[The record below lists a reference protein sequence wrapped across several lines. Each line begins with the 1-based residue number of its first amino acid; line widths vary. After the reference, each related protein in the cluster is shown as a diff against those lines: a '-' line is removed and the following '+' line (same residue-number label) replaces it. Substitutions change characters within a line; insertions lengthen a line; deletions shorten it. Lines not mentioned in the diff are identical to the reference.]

1 MAITEEERIR
11 VARDCAMILN
21 MKVSPE
27 EKKRL
32 GRKYL
37 DGYSREDRKKIL
49 DTNIT
54 SMDEEDYYDFLTE
67 FYGEGILDFLKM
79 NKPEDIH
86 NSKDSSRK
94 FYVIS
99 DDSRFGDTWKPEYID
114 NLAIGIIAMAAEDYR
129 EALKTRSHSCT
140 RFSVK
145 EVEQFFRSQWFGRL
159 TDADPEYIM
168 ERIKDEVN
176 FPNSKRESERKRYT
190 RTALYR

>member
-1 MAITEEERIR
+1 MAITEEERIH
-11 VARDCAMILN
+11 VARDCVMILN
-21 MKVSPE
+21 MKVSSE

-32 GRKYL
+32 GKKYL
-37 DGYSREDRKKIL
+37 EGYSHEDRMKIL
-49 DTNIT
+49 NTDIT
-54 SMDEEDYYDFLTE
+54 TMDEEDYYTFLTE

-79 NKPEDIH
+79 DKPEDIH
-86 NSKDSSRK
+86 NSKDNSRK

-129 EALKTRSHSCT
+129 EALKTRSNKCS

-145 EVEQFFRSQWFGRL
+145 EIEQFFRSQWFGRL

-168 ERIKDEVN
+168 ERIRDEVD
-176 FPNSKRESERKRYT
+176 FPNHKRDSEIKQYT

>member
-1 MAITEEERIR
+1 MAITEEERIH
-11 VARDCAMILN
+11 VARDCVMILN
-21 MKVSPE
+21 MKVSSE

-37 DGYSREDRKKIL
+37 EGYSYEDRMKIL
-49 DTNIT
+49 NTDIT
-54 SMDEEDYYDFLTE
+54 TMDEEDYYTFLTE
-67 FYGEGILDFLKM
+67 FYGEGILDFLKTD
-79 NKPEDIH
+79 KPEDIH

-99 DDSRFGDTWKPEYID
+99 DDSRFGSTWKPEYID

-129 EALKTRSHSCT
+129 EALKTRSHKCS

-145 EVEQFFRSQWFGRL
+145 EIEEFFRSQWFGRL

-168 ERIKDEVN
+168 ERIRDEVDLHDHKRD
-176 FPNSKRESERKRYT
+176 SKRKQYT

>member
-11 VARDCAMILN
+11 VARDCVMILN
-21 MKVSPE
+21 MKVPSE

-37 DGYSREDRKKIL
+37 DGYSHEDRMRIL
-49 DTNIT
+49 NTNIT
-54 SMDEEDYYDFLTE
+54 TMDEEDYYDFLTE
-67 FYGEGILDFLKM
+67 FYGEGILEFLKM
-79 NKPEDIH
+79 DKPKDIH
-86 NSKDSSRK
+86 DSKDNSRK

-99 DDSRFGDTWKPEYID
+99 DDSRFGDTWKREFID

-129 EALKTRSHSCT
+129 EALKTRHHKCT

-145 EVEQFFRSQWFGRL
+145 EIEEFFRSQWFGRL

-168 ERIKDEVN
+168 ERIKDEVD
-176 FPNSKRESERKRYT
+176 FPDRQRDSDRKQYT